1 MNKADELLIKPT
13 RKRAARPPGPKGSP
27 IMGVM
32 REFNRDSLGF
42 IERAQREYGDIV
54 WMRFLYVPALFLY
67 HPDDVEYVL
76 VTNPKNFIKS
86 MTLRSNFFQRLV
98 GNGLLTSQGE
108 EWKRARRLSQPAFHR
123 ERIATY
129 ANTMVDYTRRLTS
142 QWQAGG
148 VRDVHRDMMRLTLQ
162 IVVRCLFSADVSH
175 DVDDIGAT
183 LKELV
188 KPFASQAT
196 LGWILNNRLPTPYH
210 FRFHALAKK
219 IDKVV
224 YRIIAE
230 RRADGKDE
238 GDLLSMLLAARD
250 EDGSQMSDRQLRDE
264 VMTLFLAGHETTA
277 LTLAWSW
284 YLLGTNPEA
293 EAKFHAEL
301 DEVLDG
307 GEPTMADVPRL
318 KYTEQIAKES
328 MRLYPPAYG
337 LGREAIDDC
346 EIGGYRVPAG
356 TQVFM
361 FQWVTQR
368 DARFYDEPLAF
379 RPERWTE
386 DFIESLPKYAYFPFG
401 GGPRACIGA
410 SFAMME
416 IILCLAT
423 IGQRFRLE
431 LAPDHPVTIYPAM
444 SLRPRDGIKVQVQAR
459 KPAGVNHPS

>member
-1 MNKADELLIKPT
+1 MAAG
-13 RKRAARPPGPKGSP
+13 RKTPLAERPPGPKGTR

-32 REFNRDSLGF
+32 GDFNRDSLGF
-42 IERAQREYGDIV
+42 IERAQRDYGDVV

-67 HPDDVEYVL
+67 HPNEVEYVL
-76 VTNPKNFIKS
+76 ATNPRNFLKS
-86 MTLRSNFFQRLV
+86 MSLRSNFFQRLV

-108 EWKRARRLSQPAFHR
+108 EWKRQRRLSSPAFHR
-123 ERIATY
+123 ERIAAY
-129 ANTMVDYTRRLTS
+129 AATMVDFTRRLTAN
-142 QWQAGG
+142 W
-148 VRDVHRDMMRLTLQ
+148 RDGEPRDMHREMMRLTLE
-162 IVVRCLFSADVSH
+162 IVVSCLFRADVST
-175 DVDDIGAT
+175 DVDHVGDT

-196 LGWILNNRLPTPYH
+196 VSWILNNRLPTPAH
-210 FRFHALAKK
+210 LRFHRQAKR
-219 IDKVV
+219 IDDVV

-230 RRADGKDE
+230 RRASNQDE

-250 EDGSQMSDRQLRDE
+250 EDGSQMNDRQLRDE

-277 LTLAWSW
+277 LTLAWTW

-293 EAKFHAEL
+293 EKRFHDEL

-307 GEPTMADVPRL
+307 RAPTMADLPRL
-318 KYTEQIAKES
+318 KYTEQIAKEC

-337 LGREAIDDC
+337 LGREAIEDC
-346 EIGGYRVPAG
+346 EIGGYPVPAG

-368 DARFYDEPLAF
+368 DPRFFDQPHQF
-379 RPERWTE
+379 IPERWTT
-386 DFIESLPKYAYFPFG
+386 DFVERLPKYAYFPFG

-416 IILCLAT
+416 LILVLAT
-423 IGQRFRLE
+423 IGQKFRLP
-431 LAPDHPVTIYPAM
+431 LVPDHPVEIFPAM
-444 SLRPRDGIKVQVQAR
+444 SLRPKHGVKVRVER
-459 KPAGVNHPS
+459 RN